1 MDSYIQSFQITSGV
15 PLLLSAMHEMT
26 KNLKKVMLHKI
37 TKHML
42 LMALHLVCLWFEH
55 TDIEQTVLPFED
67 QVQQL

>member
-1 MDSYIQSFQITSGV
+1 
-15 PLLLSAMHEMT
+15 MHEMT